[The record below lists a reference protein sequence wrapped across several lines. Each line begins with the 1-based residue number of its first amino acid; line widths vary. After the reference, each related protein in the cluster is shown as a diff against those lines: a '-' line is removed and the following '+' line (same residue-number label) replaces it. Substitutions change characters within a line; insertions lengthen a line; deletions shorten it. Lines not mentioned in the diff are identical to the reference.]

1 MPYRSTRFLCQSVRR
16 NDRIRQVLLISHDS
30 QDGEQPEAI
39 VWNTSTEHFV
49 EGRSYVVNVAP
60 VVNERG

>member
-1 MPYRSTRFLCQSVRR
+1 M
-16 NDRIRQVLLISHDS
+16 LLISRDS
-30 QDGEQPEAI
+30 CDRMLPEAI

-60 VVNERG
+60 VDNERG